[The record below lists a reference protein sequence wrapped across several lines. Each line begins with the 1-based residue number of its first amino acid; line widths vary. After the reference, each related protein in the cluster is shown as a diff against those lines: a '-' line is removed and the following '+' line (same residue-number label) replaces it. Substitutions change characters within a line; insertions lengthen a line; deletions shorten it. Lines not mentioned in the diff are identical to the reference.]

1 MDLYLLSFN
10 NYHNRQLRKFNTLT
24 DYLNVKYYCA
34 TQSNIN
40 FDYADGIDT
49 AQVVNFTDLQ
59 TDKGDYV
66 VIAEGNE
73 IKSRWYVLECK
84 KIRGKQYRLEL
95 HRDVLADNWEKI
107 KEAPFYCEKGIVLN
121 SDPAIYNDENIVVN
135 QIKKKETLLKDESEC
150 PWIVG
155 YYSRDDQSLT
165 INSKVLNKD
174 YFDVVVNGIST
185 WSYYNYS
192 TTTPTGRPTQY
203 YLSYPDS
210 LSCQVNAAIQVIG
223 DNGNEYFH
231 LEYVDDFESTYSVN
245 RTNLTTTNKPEFF
258 FTRNGYNAG
267 LSKSLSNFNDY
278 KEQLRTAVKNGVFS
292 YHTLAEDIDLR
303 NLNNKIL
310 KDSAT
315 SSFYKVHIKSENLP
329 LGDTQAKN
337 SAVDLLVRE
346 IMTKNND
353 NITAVITS
361 ADYRA
366 PTIIYNGIRY
376 YIYLEILSRGGVSAT
391 VQKSNKQ
398 HLTDSPYDA
407 FAIPYSDDF
416 TVVVNNSTFK
426 TRRDVALAAVYD
438 LISQGVLMDAQLLP
452 FAPFGLTES
461 KRYTATNTSE
471 YELIKTSDGTGSG
484 VNANIMIFIPFSNI
498 NKSIEC
504 KINIDNT
511 KIDNLTKFCR
521 LNSPNYNGSFEFVP
535 AMNDGVD
542 YFNVDMTIKPYN
554 PYIHINPNFK
564 GLYGASSFN
573 NITDARGLICNGD
586 FSLPSVLDEWKTYQT
601 QNKNFR
607 DIYEREV
614 ENMKVKQRYEKMSD
628 IISAATGTGAGF
640 AIGAKLGGV
649 PGAIIGTALSA
660 GAGIADVG
668 INEKLREEELDY
680 KHDMF
685 ELNNGNIQARPN
697 ILNKVSSYNINN
709 KYFPFV
715 EYYDCTDIERTGVI
729 NKIKYNGMTINRIG
743 RIIDFVNNWSA
754 TYNSETITVDHPY
767 IKGLLIRT
775 DSIGDNHLIESL
787 TEELNKGVFVWE

>member
-1 MDLYLLSFN
+1 M
-10 NYHNRQLRKFNTLT
+10 
-24 DYLNVKYYCA
+24 
-34 TQSNIN
+34 
-40 FDYADGIDT
+40 
-49 AQVVNFTDLQ
+49 
-59 TDKGDYV
+59 
-66 VIAEGNE
+66 
-73 IKSRWYVLECK
+73 
-84 KIRGKQYRLEL
+84 
-95 HRDVLADNWEKI
+95 
-107 KEAPFYCEKGIVLN
+107 
-121 SDPAIYNDENIVVN
+121 
-135 QIKKKETLLKDESEC
+135 
-150 PWIVG
+150 
-155 YYSRDDQSLT
+155 T

-174 YFDVVVNGIST
+174 YFDVVVNSIST
-185 WSYYNYS
+185 WPYYNYS
-192 TTTPTGRPTQY
+192 TTTPTGKPTEY

-210 LSCQVNAAIQVIG
+210 LSCQVNAVSANASGGQ
-223 DNGNEYFH
+223 DFFY
-231 LEYVDDFESTYSVN
+231 LEYIDNFESTYSVN
-245 RTNLTTTNKPEFF
+245 RTNLTTTSSPEFF
-258 FTRNGYNAG
+258 FLSGEKYNES
-267 LSKSLSNFNDY
+267 LNKSLSNFNDY
-278 KEQLRTAVKNGVFS
+278 KEQLRTTVKNGVFS

-315 SSFYKVHIKSENLP
+315 SSFYKIHIKSENVP
-329 LGDTQAKN
+329 LGDPQAKN

-346 IMTKNND
+346 IMTKNNP
-353 NITAVITS
+353 NITAVS
-361 ADYRA
+361 DYRA

-376 YIYLEILSRGGVSAT
+376 YIYLEILSRGGVTAKVDT
-391 VQKSNKQ
+391 TTKQ

-416 TVVVNNSTFK
+416 SVVVGNSTFK
-426 TRRDVALAAVYD
+426 TRRDVALTAVYD

-461 KRYTATNTSE
+461 KKYTATNTSE
-471 YELIKTSDGTGSG
+471 YELIQTSDGTGSG
-484 VNANIMIFIPFSNI
+484 VNANIMIFIPSSNI

-511 KIDNLTKFCR
+511 KIDSLTKFCR
-521 LNSPNYNGSFEFVP
+521 LNSPNYNGSFEFIP

-586 FSLPSVLDEWKTYQT
+586 FSLPSVLDEWKSYQT

-614 ENMKVKQRYEKMSD
+614 ENMKVKQKYERISD
-628 IISAATGTGAGF
+628 IVSAATGTIAGGT
-640 AIGAKLGGV
+640 IGGKLLG
-649 PGAIIGTALSA
+649 PA
-660 GAGIADVG
+660 GAVGGLIASGVAGATDVA
-668 INEKLREEELDY
+668 INENLRKEELDY